1 MKDMQTV
8 FDDLGWLFHEPAAEF
23 ARSAAEKLDRIA
35 TDGLI
40 VENETAALVAVL
52 MPMAEALASIA
63 HSLAHTVGLLEVIA
77 EAQAVR
83 P

>member
-8 FDDLGWLFHEPAAEF
+8 FDDLGWLFHEPGTEF

-35 TDGLI
+35 TDGMPLKD
-40 VENETAALVAVL
+40 TAALVTIAL
-52 MPMAEALASIA
+52 PIAESLASIA

-83 P
+83 R